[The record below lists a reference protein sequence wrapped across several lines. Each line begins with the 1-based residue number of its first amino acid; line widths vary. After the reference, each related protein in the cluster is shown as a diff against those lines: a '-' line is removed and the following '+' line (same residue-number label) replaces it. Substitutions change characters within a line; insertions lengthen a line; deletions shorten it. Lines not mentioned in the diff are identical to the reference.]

1 MSRSQQKPNKMRSFE
16 PNMNRTSM
24 CDVQRLFKKDFP
36 PDWYSGGNNDK
47 HVHLTTELV
56 PLR

>member
-24 CDVQRLFKKDFP
+24 CDVQRLFKKISPQIGTLGGITINMFILLRS
-36 PDWYSGGNNDK
+36 WY
-47 HVHLTTELV
+47 L
-56 PLR
+56 